1 VIKSVKGGYQLHSRK
16 DPTRAL
22 GPVRSSP
29 EEVTEKDERRVQHF
43 QKLKNSSK
51 APASSAKK
59 DPTKYK
65 SKATYKVPKA
75 PK

>member
-1 VIKSVKGGYQLHSRK
+1 VIKKVKGGYQLHSRK

-22 GPVRSSP
+22 GPVRASES
-29 EEVTEKDERRVQHF
+29 EVTEKDERRVQHF

-51 APASSAKK
+51 APASSDKRK

-65 SKATYKVPKA
+65 SKATYKVPK
-75 PK
+75 